1 MLNSGVIVAPGD
13 VSSGADLDRR
23 GTPYAT
29 PTNFRCF
36 DDLFRHC
43 GGGRD
48 ADGEQP
54 WGWVSQPAHGPG
66 SEYQIVQRMGH
77 GSRVDVL
84 ETKGSWS
91 RVRQQANGAEGW
103 AFRKYLVP
111 EKARS
116 VKRTVYSP
124 GDGFLNMRTGPG
136 SEFKIM
142 RRMYH
147 GDQVDILERKGSW
160 VRVYHPGLAPR
171 VGPLRNIC
179 VNEIG
184 HAAPIHPVCFWRNEA
199 ARWILGLT
207 GAAHPD
213 NRACV

>member
-1 MLNSGVIVAPGD
+1 MLRQLIATVLMICFAIAAGAETRMVNSPGD
-13 VSSGADLDRR
+13 GYLNLR
-23 GTPYAT
+23 T
-29 PTNFRCF
+29 
-36 DDLFRHC
+36 
-43 GGGRD
+43 
-48 ADGEQP
+48 
-54 WGWVSQPAHGPG
+54 GPG

-160 VRVYHPGLAPR
+160 VRVYHPR
-171 VGPLRNIC
+171 
-179 VNEIG
+179 
-184 HAAPIHPVCFWRNEA
+184 
-199 ARWILGLT
+199 T
-207 GAAHPD
+207 GAKGWAFEKYL
-213 NRACV
+213 RK